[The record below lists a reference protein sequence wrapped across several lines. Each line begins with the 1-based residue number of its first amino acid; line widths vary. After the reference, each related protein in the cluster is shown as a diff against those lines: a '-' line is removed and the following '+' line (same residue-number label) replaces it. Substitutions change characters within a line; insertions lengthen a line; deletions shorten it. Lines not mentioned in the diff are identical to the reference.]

1 MTKQEIEEGTIQM
14 RMGERKMLRENERWT
29 EEDRKTLR
37 REYQLGTPINEIAL
51 MLERS
56 EGAIYQQIKQQG
68 LCIQNY
74 TSKKKSSKKKECL
87 CKYCQCDCSLC
98 PNRGACKESQ
108 EVL

>member
-14 RMGERKMLRENERWT
+14 RMGKRKMLRENERWT

-56 EGAIYQQIKQQG
+56 EGAIYQQIKQQE
-68 LCIQNY
+68 LCVQNY
-74 TSKKKSSKKKECL
+74 NSKKKSSKKKECL

-98 PNRGACKESQ
+98 QKRKACEENR
-108 EVL
+108 EVM

>member
-1 MTKQEIEEGTIQM
+1 MTKQEIEEGTVQM

-37 REYQLGTPINEIAL
+37 REYFLGTPINEIAL

-68 LCIQNY
+68 ICMSNKY
-74 TSKKKSSKKKECL
+74 TKKKSSKKTECL
-87 CKYCQCDCSLC
+87 CKYCQCDCTFCS
-98 PNRGACKESQ
+98 NRKACEENQ
-108 EVL
+108 EVK